1 MDSDF
6 PSALKSAIE
15 ASHDVADADV
25 DVGYS
30 NPATGSVQGCL
41 KVFKTAS

>member
-1 MDSDF
+1 MDSEF
-6 PSALKSAIE
+6 PSALRSAIE
-15 ASHDVADADV
+15 AAHDVADA

-30 NPATGSVQGCL
+30 NPATGGSVQGCL